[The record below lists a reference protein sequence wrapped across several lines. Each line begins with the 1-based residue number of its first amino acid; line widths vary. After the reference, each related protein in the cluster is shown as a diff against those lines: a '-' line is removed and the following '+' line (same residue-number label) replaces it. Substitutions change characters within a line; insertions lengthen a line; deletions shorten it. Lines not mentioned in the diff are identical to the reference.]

1 MPKPLLAVLQNSL
14 GLEKEGDKWWH
25 SNKYEGSKKGGN
37 GYTCGDIGEVTAR
50 HGKRKKNL
58 LPFCLKKSC
67 SGHHVAL
74 CTGSTALSGLQ
85 GQNILTVVC
94 VVSCVSVECLQQTLL
109 QEMTSKATTSSDN
122 YILPLHIA
130 LLLFEE
136 RI

>member
-37 GYTCGDIGEVTAR
+37 GHTCDIGEVTAR
-50 HGKRKKNL
+50 HGKRNEKNL

-74 CTGSTALSGLQ
+74 HRFNSSVRTTRSKHIDCC
-85 GQNILTVVC
+85 VWCPVC
-94 VVSCVSVECLQQTLL
+94 VCGVS
-109 QEMTSKATTSSDN
+109 TTNVASRND
-122 YILPLHIA
+122 L
-130 LLLFEE
+130 
-136 RI
+136 